1 MFSMVMATLFALTS
15 SVDAAG
21 LPVDARLDPVRGK
34 LEQLIERAEVAG
46 LPSEMII
53 SKVREGLAKGVDP
66 TRIEAAAA
74 RLTDNL
80 QAAQQFVVAR
90 RPGRPTTS
98 LVRAVAEARAA
109 GVAMVAIERV
119 VKTPQPEQQRAVEV
133 ITDLS
138 LPGMNGFEL
147 VAAVRSDPALRGT
160 PIICLSG
167 YGGLA
172 HEQRA
177 QEAGCDR
184 ILQKPCMPDA
194 LADLAAELIREAAER
209 GSK

>member
-1 MFSMVMATLFALTS
+1 MSTVLLVEDHEDTRQMYAEFLGISFDVVTAADGEKGFALLRERR
-15 SVDAAG
+15 VD
-21 LPVDARLDPVRGK
+21 L
-34 LEQLIERAEVAG
+34 
-46 LPSEMII
+46 
-53 SKVREGLAKGVDP
+53 
-66 TRIEAAAA
+66 
-74 RLTDNL
+74 
-80 QAAQQFVVAR
+80 
-90 RPGRPTTS
+90 
-98 LVRAVAEARAA
+98 
-109 GVAMVAIERV
+109 
-119 VKTPQPEQQRAVEV
+119 V

-147 VAAVRSDPALRGT
+147 VAAIRSDPALRST

-209 GSK
+209 GSKP